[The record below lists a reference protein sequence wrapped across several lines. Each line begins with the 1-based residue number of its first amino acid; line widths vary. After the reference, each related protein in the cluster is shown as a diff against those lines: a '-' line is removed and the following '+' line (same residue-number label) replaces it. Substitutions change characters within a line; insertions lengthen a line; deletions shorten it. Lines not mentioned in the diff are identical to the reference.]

1 MSNISKIAKK
11 VLMSQSFFE
20 DGYEYQFVSV
30 EEDEEFDGAF
40 NLTINVILPKKGQS
54 YCTLVFSNHIHQIL
68 DNLWG
73 YIGSSFSYSEN
84 ILVDGEEPTE
94 NGVYISPEKQS
105 MVLSSI
111 RKKFKRAQIKT
122 KENYLSFDI
131 FWNKDDRD
139 FYELND
145 VYIDFNFLIQL
156 SNFEINGKR
165 VTPSLKLSDEIAG
178 VISDELYDNDSFRS
192 NIDDTLYTVLLD
204 EINTHNIDDLYVQGR
219 WLITK
224 IDGWEV
230 FPKGWVADISDE
242 MFT

>member
-1 MSNISKIAKK
+1 MSNLSKIAKK

-30 EEDEEFDGAF
+30 EEDKEFDGAF
-40 NLTINVILPKKGQS
+40 NLTVNVILPKKGQS
-54 YCTLVFSNHIHQIL
+54 YCTAIFSNHIHKIL

-94 NGVYISPEKQS
+94 NGVYISPEKES
-105 MVLSSI
+105 EVLSAI
-111 RKKFKRAQIKT
+111 RKGFKRAEIKT
-122 KENYLSFDI
+122 KQNYLSFDI
-131 FWNKDDRD
+131 FWNKDNRE

-145 VYIDFNFLIQL
+145 VYIDFNFIIQL
-156 SNFEINGKR
+156 SKFEINGKR
-165 VTPSLKLSDEIAG
+165 VTPSIKLSDEIAG

-192 NIDDTLYTVLLD
+192 NIDDVLYRVLKD
-204 EINTHNIDDLYVQGR
+204 EIDLHYIDDLYLQGR
-219 WLITK
+219 WIITK

-230 FPKGWVADISDE
+230 FPKGWVVDITDE

>member
-54 YCTLVFSNHIHQIL
+54 YSTLVFSNHIHQIL

-230 FPKGWVADISDE
+230 FPKGWVVDITDE

>member
-20 DGYEYQFVSV
+20 DGYEYQFVNV
-30 EEDEEFDGAF
+30 EEDKEFDGAF
-40 NLTINVILPKKGQS
+40 DLTINVILPKRGQS
-54 YCTLVFSNHIHQIL
+54 YCTIVFSNHIHQIL

-94 NGVYISPEKQS
+94 NGVYISPEKES
-105 MVLSSI
+105 EILSAI
-111 RKKFKRAQIKT
+111 RKKFKRAEIKT

-230 FPKGWVADISDE
+230 FPKGWVADITDE

>member
-1 MSNISKIAKK
+1 MSNLSKIAKK

-20 DGYEYQFVSV
+20 DGYEYQFVNV
-30 EEDEEFDGAF
+30 EEDQEFNGAF
-40 NLTINVILPKKGQS
+40 NLTVNVILPKKGQS
-54 YCTLVFSNHIHQIL
+54 YATAVFSNGIHKIL
-68 DNLWG
+68 DNIWG

-84 ILVDGEEPTE
+84 ILVDGKEPTE
-94 NGVYISPEKQS
+94 DGVYISPEKES
-105 MVLSSI
+105 GVLSEI
-111 RKKFKRAQIKT
+111 RKKFKRAEIKT
-122 KENYLSFDI
+122 KKNYLSFDI
-131 FWNKDDRD
+131 FWNKDDAG

-165 VTPSLKLSDEIAG
+165 VTPSIKLSDEIAG

-192 NIDDTLYTVLLD
+192 NIDDTLYRVLGD
-204 EINTHNIDDLYVQGR
+204 EINLHNIDDLYLQGR
-219 WLITK
+219 WHITK

>member
-40 NLTINVILPKKGQS
+40 DLTINVILPKKGQS
-54 YCTLVFSNHIHQIL
+54 YCTIVFSNHIHQIL

-73 YIGSSFSYSEN
+73 YIGSSFSYSET

-94 NGVYISPEKQS
+94 NGVYISPEKES
-105 MVLSSI
+105 EVLSSI

-230 FPKGWVADISDE
+230 FPKGWVVDITDE

>member
-40 NLTINVILPKKGQS
+40 DLTINVILPKKGQS
-54 YCTLVFSNHIHQIL
+54 YCTIVFSNHIHKIL

-73 YIGSSFSYSEN
+73 YIGSSFSYSET

-94 NGVYISPEKQS
+94 NGVYISPEKES
-105 MVLSSI
+105 EVLSSI

-230 FPKGWVADISDE
+230 FPKGWVVDITDE

>member
-30 EEDEEFDGAF
+30 EEDKEFDGAF
-40 NLTINVILPKKGQS
+40 DLTINVILPKKGQS
-54 YCTLVFSNHIHQIL
+54 YSTLVFSNHIHQIL

-230 FPKGWVADISDE
+230 FPKGWVSDITDE

>member
-1 MSNISKIAKK
+1 
-11 VLMSQSFFE
+11 MSQSFFE

-68 DNLWG
+68 NNLWG

-230 FPKGWVADISDE
+230 FPKGWVVDITDE

>member
-1 MSNISKIAKK
+1 MSNISKITKK

-20 DGYEYQFVSV
+20 DGYEYQFVNV

-40 NLTINVILPKKGQS
+40 NLTINVVLPKKGQS
-54 YCTLVFSNHIHQIL
+54 YCTMVFSNHIHKIL

-94 NGVYISPEKQS
+94 DGVYISPEKQS

-230 FPKGWVADISDE
+230 FPKGWVVDITDE

>member
-20 DGYEYQFVSV
+20 DSYEYQFVSV

-230 FPKGWVADISDE
+230 FPKGWVVDITDE

>member
-1 MSNISKIAKK
+1 MSNLSKITKK
-11 VLMSQSFFE
+11 VLMSQPFFE

-54 YCTLVFSNHIHQIL
+54 YCTMVFSNHIHQIL
-68 DNLWG
+68 NNLWG

-230 FPKGWVADISDE
+230 FPKGWVVDITDE

>member
-1 MSNISKIAKK
+1 MSNLSKITKK
-11 VLMSQSFFE
+11 VLMSQPFFE

-54 YCTLVFSNHIHQIL
+54 YCTMVFSNHIHKIL

-84 ILVDGEEPTE
+84 ILVDGEEPTK

-230 FPKGWVADISDE
+230 FPKGWVVDITDE

>member
-68 DNLWG
+68 NNLWG

-230 FPKGWVADISDE
+230 FPKGWVVDITDE

>member
-1 MSNISKIAKK
+1 
-11 VLMSQSFFE
+11 MSQPFFE

-30 EEDEEFDGAF
+30 EEDKEFDVAF
-40 NLTINVILPKKGQS
+40 DLTINVILPKKGQS
-54 YCTLVFSNHIHQIL
+54 YCTMVFSNHIHNIL

-73 YIGSSFSYSEN
+73 YIGSSFSYSET

-94 NGVYISPEKQS
+94 NGVYISPEKES
-105 MVLSSI
+105 EVLSSI
-111 RKKFKRAQIKT
+111 RKKFKRAEIKT
-122 KENYLSFDI
+122 KQNYLSFDI

-219 WLITK
+219 WQINK

-230 FPKGWVADISDE
+230 FPKGWVVDITDE

>member
-230 FPKGWVADISDE
+230 FPKGWVVDITDE

>member
-1 MSNISKIAKK
+1 MSNLSKITKK
-11 VLMSQSFFE
+11 VLMSQPFFE

-54 YCTLVFSNHIHQIL
+54 YCTMVFSNHIHKIL

-84 ILVDGEEPTE
+84 ILVDGEEPTK

-111 RKKFKRAQIKT
+111 RKKFKRGQVKT
-122 KENYLSFDI
+122 KYGYLSFDI

-230 FPKGWVADISDE
+230 FPKGWVVDITDE

>member
-20 DGYEYQFVSV
+20 DGYEYQFVNV
-30 EEDEEFDGAF
+30 EEDKEFDGAF
-40 NLTINVILPKKGQS
+40 DLTINVILPKKGQS
-54 YCTLVFSNHIHQIL
+54 YCTIIFSNHIHKIL

-94 NGVYISPEKQS
+94 NGVYISPEKES
-105 MVLSSI
+105 EVLSAI
-111 RKKFKRAQIKT
+111 RKKFKRAEIKT
-122 KENYLSFDI
+122 KQNYLSFDI

-145 VYIDFNFLIQL
+145 VYVDFNFLIQL

-230 FPKGWVADISDE
+230 FPKGWVADITDE